1 MANSLLAS
9 FSAID
14 IIEYASIFLAL
25 MLVLPLHEFAHAFV
39 AVKCGDNT
47 PKMMGRL
54 TLNPF
59 AHFDILGLLC
69 FVFARFGWAKPVPI
83 NYYNFN
89 HPKRDYILVSIAGVI
104 ANLLLAFIA
113 LPLFYLCAI
122 YLPDLG
128 YFDDVIAL
136 TLLYTHTFS
145 LSFFVFNL
153 LPVYPLDGFRVL
165 EGTLKPTNKI
175 LNFLRTYGQ
184 YILLGLIALGI
195 IADVTNLY
203 YLDILGI
210 IMNFLV
216 GLISQPIT
224 LFWGVFF

>member
-9 FSAID
+9 FSTLD
-14 IIEYASIFLAL
+14 IIDYASRFLAL

-54 TLNPF
+54 TINPF
-59 AHFDILGLLC
+59 AHFDMLGLLC
-69 FVFARFGWAKPVPI
+69 FVFAHFGWAKPVPI

-89 HPKRDYILVSIAGVI
+89 HPKRDYIIVSIAGVI
-104 ANLLLAFIA
+104 ANFLLAFVA

-122 YLPDLG
+122 HMPDFG

-136 TLLYTHTFS
+136 TLLYAHTFS

-153 LPVYPLDGFRVL
+153 FPVYPLDGFRVL

-175 LNFLRTYGQ
+175 LNFLRAYGQ
-184 YILLGLIALGI
+184 YILLGLIALGM
-195 IADVTNLY
+195 IANVTNLY

-210 IMNFLV
+210 AMNFLV

-224 LFWGVFF
+224 LFWGLFF